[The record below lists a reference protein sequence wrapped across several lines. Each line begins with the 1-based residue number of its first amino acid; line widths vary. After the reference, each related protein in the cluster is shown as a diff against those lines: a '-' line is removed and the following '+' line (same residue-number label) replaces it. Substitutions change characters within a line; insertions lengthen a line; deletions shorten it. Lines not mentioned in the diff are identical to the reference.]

1 MLATVLVLWC
11 LAAVVVAPIVGLA
24 IRRGQSGPEV
34 ARAPGL
40 AKPGQAAGGRAK
52 PSQVV
57 AEVA

>member
-24 IRRGQSGPEV
+24 IRRGQSGPEL

-40 AKPGQAAGGRAK
+40 TKPDQGESGRAK
-52 PSQVV
+52 PSRVV